1 MLIEIPVFSKEQCG
15 NIISEY
21 AQGEYG
27 IAQTSESR
35 VAKSETNVRQCDVK
49 NLITENKLIKNITG
63 KIKESIQT
71 PLDISELTFIRY
83 SKGGQYKVHIDRGE
97 GLPRKFSFSIPLND
111 TYKGGD
117 FDVYTTNKASSRRRV
132 IQNIGKAIFFDS
144 RLPHAVT
151 PVTEG
156 TRYVIVGWINDPE

>member
-1 MLIEIPVFSKEQCG
+1 MLIEIPVFSKEQC
-15 NIISEY
+15 NDIISEY
-21 AQGEYG
+21 AEDEYI
-27 IAQTSESR
+27 IAQTSEGTES
-35 VAKSETNVRQCDVK
+35 NVRQCDVK
-49 NLITENKLIKNITG
+49 NLITENKLIENITS

-83 SKGGQYKVHIDRGE
+83 TKGGQYKVHIDRGE

-111 TYKGGD
+111 TYEGGA

-132 IQNIGKAIFFDS
+132 TQNIGKAIFFDS